1 MRGCI
6 CRYSWTL
13 LPKLKQAGAAAVC
26 VLWSLYASRIARCV
40 RPLHFDCRTV
50 VAARSTSC
58 PLTCVFK
65 CSVRLDWLAPS
76 HEDYTR
82 TSQGR
87 ACNLTTQHQQSATRR
102 PIGGACGGG
111 QRSAGAAGAATA
123 RARQAHLDLVR
134 VRVSADR
141 MCNDRRKPAIKRPR
155 VPRMRYVVCSM
166 LSPRATRLAR
176 SQLRDNVAR
185 GVI

>member
-1 MRGCI
+1 MPMQLDLAL
-6 CRYSWTL
+6 TL

-87 ACNLTTQHQQSATRR
+87 ACSLTTQHQQSAKASYRR
-102 PIGGACGGG
+102 YVV
-111 QRSAGAAGAATA
+111 SAATT
-123 RARQAHLDLVR
+123 RARQA
-134 VRVSADR
+134 A
-141 MCNDRRKPAIKRPR
+141 P
-155 VPRMRYVVCSM
+155 
-166 LSPRATRLAR
+166 
-176 SQLRDNVAR
+176 
-185 GVI
+185 G